1 MQFAMA
7 LLLLC
12 LGLLLVQDWKYRKI
26 HIGLPVAVF
35 GLSVYIAKPAV
46 TAIFF
51 NAAFFLT
58 VLGLLVLYMSIKNKQ
73 FSNPF
78 LNYFGL
84 GDLLY
89 FLCITPLFLLREYV
103 LFFILSMVFAIGLQ
117 LALRRIMKHETVP
130 LAGFSALLLMV
141 MIAKDQLT
149 DFQKMTLL

>member
-1 MQFAMA
+1 MPVAIG
-7 LLLLC
+7 LLVVC

-26 HIGLPVAVF
+26 HVGLPVAVF
-35 GLSVYIAKPAV
+35 GLSVFTAKPAPA
-46 TAIFF
+46 AILY
-51 NAAFFLT
+51 NTAFFLA
-58 VLGLLVLYMSIKNKQ
+58 VLGILVLYMSVKNKQ

-117 LALRRIMKHETVP
+117 LAFRKIMKHETVP
-130 LAGFSALLLMV
+130 LAGFSALLLLLI
-141 MIAKDQLT
+141 IAKDQLT